1 MPPAPCGWRRSPPT
15 SAPIQPGGQL
25 LAGTS
30 TTLVVKVQVPVSQVR
45 LVRAGDAVSV
55 TMPDGY
61 TMEPGVVGDV
71 SPVAVTAP
79 ADRASNEPTVA
90 VTVTLDHL
98 STPGGPR
105 PATDT
110 GNLDLAPVQVNVS
123 RASAQGA
130 LAVPINALV
139 ALAGGGYAV
148 QVEDGSAR
156 RLEHRPVRRIPR
168 PGDRHRHRRRHA
180 GRGAELVS
188 ALLELRGVSKAY
200 PGEVPVV
207 ALDGVDLAV
216 EAGER
221 VALVGASGSG
231 KTTLLHLLG
240 TLERPTGGVV
250 AVFGDNV
257 AALRDRDLSGI
268 RAHRIGFVFQ
278 QFFLLEHLS
287 VADNVAQGL
296 LYGGPEGAQGAGA
309 ARGARSRRL
318 RREAALDALER
329 VGLRHRVAHR
339 PSQLSGGERQRVAIA
354 RAVAGRPAVILADE
368 PTGNLGS
375 VNGGAIVS
383 LLAS

>member
-1 MPPAPCGWRRSPPT
+1 MVALVAAGGWWIGQRRSGAGAQAAPQVAVATAHVVRTDLTDTIQVDGSLGYATATSVVAQRGGLVTALPTAGQIVGRGQALYEVDGQAIPLFYGTRPEWRVLTAGVTRGPDVAELNANLAALGFGAPPGDAFT
-15 SAPIQPGGQL
+15 GATTVALQRWQTARGVIASGSAGPGDVAYAPGPLRVATLAANLGAPIQPGGQL

-156 RLEHRPVRRIPR
+156 RLVAVST
-168 PGDRHRHRRRHA
+168 GLFA
-180 GRGAELVS
+180 GSLVQVTGTGID
-188 ALLELRGVSKAY
+188 AGT
-200 PGEVPVV
+200 PVV
-207 ALDGVDLAV
+207 V
-216 EAGER
+216 
-221 VALVGASGSG
+221 
-231 KTTLLHLLG
+231 
-240 TLERPTGGVV
+240 
-250 AVFGDNV
+250 
-257 AALRDRDLSGI
+257 
-268 RAHRIGFVFQ
+268 
-278 QFFLLEHLS
+278 
-287 VADNVAQGL
+287 
-296 LYGGPEGAQGAGA
+296 
-309 ARGARSRRL
+309 
-318 RREAALDALER
+318 
-329 VGLRHRVAHR
+329 
-339 PSQLSGGERQRVAIA
+339 PSS
-354 RAVAGRPAVILADE
+354 
-368 PTGNLGS
+368 
-375 VNGGAIVS
+375 
-383 LLAS
+383 

>member
-1 MPPAPCGWRRSPPT
+1 
-15 SAPIQPGGQL
+15 
-25 LAGTS
+25 
-30 TTLVVKVQVPVSQVR
+30 
-45 LVRAGDAVSV
+45 
-55 TMPDGY
+55 
-61 TMEPGVVGDV
+61 
-71 SPVAVTAP
+71 
-79 ADRASNEPTVA
+79 
-90 VTVTLDHL
+90 
-98 STPGGPR
+98 
-105 PATDT
+105 
-110 GNLDLAPVQVNVS
+110 
-123 RASAQGA
+123 
-130 LAVPINALV
+130 
-139 ALAGGGYAV
+139 
-148 QVEDGSAR
+148 
-156 RLEHRPVRRIPR
+156 
-168 PGDRHRHRRRHA
+168 
-180 GRGAELVS
+180 VS

-368 PTGNLGS
+368 PTGNLDS

-383 LLAS
+383 LLRELSSDGTTIVVATHDRHVAAAMQREVHLRDGRVVLDARPTMAVP